1 MKTIEQMVQQ
11 EICCCLSSLIS
22 TLAGGD
28 AHPGTDLAELCDR
41 ALGLAEPV
49 PDYEEAAIQDGWE
62 GPHKD
67 KYGATYFT
75 NKTESEQNQTW
86 CAKDWEALC
95 RDFEL
100 DPIDSE
106 VYEHW
111 AVSGWLAEKLL
122 AHGEKVDTDFAAM
135 NVWARQTT
143 GQQISMDGVIAR
155 IYADMMRP

>member
-11 EICCCLSSLIS
+11 EICCCLSSLVS
-22 TLAGGD
+22 TLAAGD

-62 GPHKD
+62 SYKD
-67 KYGATYFT
+67 AFGAPSWRKDGETWAGT
-75 NKTESEQNQTW
+75 AES
-86 CAKDWEALC
+86 LC
-95 RDFEL
+95 TDFANL

-122 AHGEKVDTDFAAM
+122 ARGEKVDTDFAAM
-135 NVWARQTT
+135 NVWARQ
-143 GQQISMDGVIAR
+143 
-155 IYADMMRP
+155 